1 MGNFNTILTKSCTKL
16 KPLDYTNAF
25 GWLYKFTH
33 NWMPFLV
40 FPVFTLLVEAQGA
53 KTIKKQKLICYDD
66 EKAKIFEV
74 SEFSIL

>member
-1 MGNFNTILTKSCTKL
+1 
-16 KPLDYTNAF
+16 
-25 GWLYKFTH
+25 
-33 NWMPFLV
+33 MPFLV